1 MLDVMMPGLD
11 GLGVLQNLRAAGSQV
26 PVIFLTARDTASDR
40 IGGLRAGADD
50 YVVKPFSVEEL
61 LARVHA
67 VLRRSAPEEARDG
80 VLRVADLEL
89 DENSHEVT
97 RAGVEVHLTATEF
110 ELLRYLMR
118 NERVV
123 LSKAQILDRVWKYDF
138 QGQSNIVELYIGY
151 LRKKVDA
158 VEPKLIHTVRGAG
171 YVIKAPAPASD
182 LGRQCAAAASRRG
195 TPGRPRWRLPC
206 PRSLDRVAA
215 GTRRWSAAGR
225 RCSSAAPAAAP
236 TTRCARFLY
245 TRLDQQL
252 QATAGSN
259 VRDPAVCLAATAD
272 GPGEC
277 PRRPDGLGRRA
288 RHRSGSPLD
297 DPVERR
303 RSSRWLSAPT
313 TVPGCTLAH
322 AGPPR
327 CPTTDGA
334 VPATSPRRGSRHALG
349 VHVPASS

>member
-1 MLDVMMPGLD
+1 MTTATAAKRRVLVVDDEENVTHLVSSALRFDGFETVTADNGQSALAAVAEADPDLVVLDVMMPGMD

-26 PVIFLTARDTASDR
+26 PVIFLTARDTANDR

-67 VLRRSAPEEARDG
+67 VLRRSAPDEAREG

-97 RAGVEVHLTATEF
+97 RAGHEIHLTATEF

-118 NERVV
+118 NERMV

-171 YVIKAPAPASD
+171 YVIKAP
-182 LGRQCAAAASRRG
+182 
-195 TPGRPRWRLPC
+195 
-206 PRSLDRVAA
+206 
-215 GTRRWSAAGR
+215 
-225 RCSSAAPAAAP
+225 
-236 TTRCARFLY
+236 
-245 TRLDQQL
+245 
-252 QATAGSN
+252 
-259 VRDPAVCLAATAD
+259 
-272 GPGEC
+272 
-277 PRRPDGLGRRA
+277 RA
-288 RHRSGSPLD
+288 
-297 DPVERR
+297 
-303 RSSRWLSAPT
+303 
-313 TVPGCTLAH
+313 
-322 AGPPR
+322 
-327 CPTTDGA
+327 
-334 VPATSPRRGSRHALG
+334 
-349 VHVPASS
+349 

>member
-1 MLDVMMPGLD
+1 MSLRALLIDDDARLATLLADYLGAHEVHVVHAADGGRGLAALDSGGYDVVLLDVMMPGMD

-26 PVIFLTARDTASDR
+26 PVIFLTARDTANDR

-67 VLRRSAPEEARDG
+67 VLRRSAPDEAREG

-97 RAGVEVHLTATEF
+97 RAGHEIHLTATEF

-118 NERVV
+118 NERMV

-171 YVIKAPAPASD
+171 YVIKAP
-182 LGRQCAAAASRRG
+182 
-195 TPGRPRWRLPC
+195 
-206 PRSLDRVAA
+206 
-215 GTRRWSAAGR
+215 
-225 RCSSAAPAAAP
+225 
-236 TTRCARFLY
+236 
-245 TRLDQQL
+245 
-252 QATAGSN
+252 
-259 VRDPAVCLAATAD
+259 
-272 GPGEC
+272 
-277 PRRPDGLGRRA
+277 RA
-288 RHRSGSPLD
+288 
-297 DPVERR
+297 
-303 RSSRWLSAPT
+303 
-313 TVPGCTLAH
+313 
-322 AGPPR
+322 
-327 CPTTDGA
+327 
-334 VPATSPRRGSRHALG
+334 
-349 VHVPASS
+349 

>member
-1 MLDVMMPGLD
+1 MAAPAATKRRVLVVDDEENVTHLVSSALRFDGFDTLTADNGTSALAAVAESDPDLVVLDVMMPGMD

-26 PVIFLTARDTASDR
+26 PVIFLTARDAATDR

-67 VLRRSAPEEARDG
+67 VLRRSAPEESREG

-97 RAGVEVHLTATEF
+97 RAGDEVHLTATEF

-151 LRKKVDA
+151 LRKKVDN

-171 YVIKAPAPASD
+171 YVIKAP
-182 LGRQCAAAASRRG
+182 
-195 TPGRPRWRLPC
+195 
-206 PRSLDRVAA
+206 
-215 GTRRWSAAGR
+215 
-225 RCSSAAPAAAP
+225 
-236 TTRCARFLY
+236 
-245 TRLDQQL
+245 
-252 QATAGSN
+252 
-259 VRDPAVCLAATAD
+259 
-272 GPGEC
+272 
-277 PRRPDGLGRRA
+277 RA
-288 RHRSGSPLD
+288 
-297 DPVERR
+297 
-303 RSSRWLSAPT
+303 
-313 TVPGCTLAH
+313 
-322 AGPPR
+322 
-327 CPTTDGA
+327 
-334 VPATSPRRGSRHALG
+334 
-349 VHVPASS
+349 